1 MSMSTGNPGPDDA
14 ESLRVRL
21 RELRKALDEISDLI
35 DRAVTAEEALRLSE
49 ERFRMLVGGV
59 RDYAI
64 FMLDPQGYIGSW
76 SLGAQLLKGYS
87 ASEIIGKHFSIF
99 YPPEDLAAG
108 KPARELEIATHEGR
122 YEEEGWR
129 LRKDGT
135 RFWASVLITALFDTE
150 GNLRGFGKVT
160 RDLTERRRAEEMREQ
175 LRMRNRQLELEQEA
189 RTQIEA
195 TLRSRD
201 EFLIAVAH
209 ELRTPI
215 TALLGYGQMMRRHFE
230 HGHANPERDQRIIQ
244 AIIVQGERVSRLTN
258 TMINMYRLN
267 ESSLKL
273 NIVPLDLRVELAR
286 VASQL
291 ELLTDQ
297 HPLTTELPAEPLMI
311 EGDEQALEQILYNL
325 IQNAIKYSPAG
336 GMITMRLRAADG
348 QALITVADEGVGI
361 PEDERERI
369 FERFYRARNISGEQ
383 ISGLGMGLYIV
394 KEMVTLHHGTIDV
407 ASSLGKGSTFRVILP
422 LKEQKQ

>member
-1 MSMSTGNPGPDDA
+1 MSTGNLGQDDA
-14 ESLRVRL
+14 DSLRYRL
-21 RELRKALDEISDLI
+21 HELRKALDDIGGLI
-35 DRAVTAEEALRLSE
+35 DRAVAAEEALRLSE

-76 SLGAQLLKGYS
+76 NLGAQLLKGYT
-87 ASEIIGKHFSIF
+87 ANEIIGKHFSIF

-108 KPARELEIATHEGR
+108 KPAHELEVATREGR

-135 RFWASVLITALFDTE
+135 SFWANVLITALFDTE

-175 LRMRNRQLELEQEA
+175 LRVRNRQLELEQEA
-189 RTQIEA
+189 RTQVEA

-209 ELRTPI
+209 EVRTPI
-215 TALLGYGQMMRRHFE
+215 TALLGYGQMMRRHFD
-230 HGHANPERDQRIIQ
+230 HNQANLERDQRITQ
-244 AIIVQGERVSRLTN
+244 AILVQGERINRLTN
-258 TMINMYRLN
+258 TMINMYRLS
-267 ESSLKL
+267 EGSLKL
-273 NIVPLDLRVELAR
+273 KLEPIDLRVEMAR

-311 EGDEQALEQILYNL
+311 AGDAQALEQILYNL

-336 GMITMRLRAADG
+336 GMITMRLRTIDG
-348 QALITVADEGVGI
+348 QAVLSVADEGLGI
-361 PEDERERI
+361 PDDERTRVYD
-369 FERFYRARNISGEQ
+369 RFYRARNISGEQ

-394 KEMVTLHHGTIDV
+394 KELVHLHGGTIDV
-407 ASSLGKGSTFRVILP
+407 ESSLGKGSTFRVTLP
-422 LKEQKQ
+422 LKEQKK

>member
-1 MSMSTGNPGPDDA
+1 
-14 ESLRVRL
+14 
-21 RELRKALDEISDLI
+21 
-35 DRAVTAEEALRLSE
+35 
-49 ERFRMLVGGV
+49 
-59 RDYAI
+59 
-64 FMLDPQGYIGSW
+64 
-76 SLGAQLLKGYS
+76 
-87 ASEIIGKHFSIF
+87 
-99 YPPEDLAAG
+99 
-108 KPARELEIATHEGR
+108 
-122 YEEEGWR
+122 
-129 LRKDGT
+129 
-135 RFWASVLITALFDTE
+135 
-150 GNLRGFGKVT
+150 
-160 RDLTERRRAEEMREQ
+160 
-175 LRMRNRQLELEQEA
+175 
-189 RTQIEA
+189 
-195 TLRSRD
+195 RSRD
-201 EFLIAVAH
+201 EFLSAVAH
-209 ELRTPI
+209 ELRRPS
-215 TALLGYGQMMRRHFE
+215 TALLSYGQMMRRHFE
-230 HGHANPERDQRIIQ
+230 HGHANPERDQRIIR

>member
-1 MSMSTGNPGPDDA
+1 MSTGNPGPDDA